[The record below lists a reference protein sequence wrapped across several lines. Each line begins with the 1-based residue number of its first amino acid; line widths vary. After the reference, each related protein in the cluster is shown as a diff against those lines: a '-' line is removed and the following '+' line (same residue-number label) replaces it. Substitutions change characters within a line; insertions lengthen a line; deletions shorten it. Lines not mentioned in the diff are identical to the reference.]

1 MKSFRNSLFLLA
13 LTSLPLTGADLF
25 AQSAD
30 DTMRLGYCTTE
41 YSSGLILQGVEGPGI
56 YQAAAY
62 FTSDLLDKYEGDK
75 ITAVEFAVKPKRGSE
90 AKVFVCNHIN
100 YISTTTLGSGSTT
113 DYAEGWNTVKLT
125 KPVTIYKG
133 IDLSLIHI

>member
-30 DTMRLGYCTTE
+30 DAMRLGYCTTE

-75 ITAVEFAVKPKRGSE
+75 ITAVEFAVKPKRGSVRVQPYQLYE
-90 AKVFVCNHIN
+90 HNNARLWLYNRLC
-100 YISTTTLGSGSTT
+100 
-113 DYAEGWNTVKLT
+113 
-125 KPVTIYKG
+125 
-133 IDLSLIHI
+133 